1 MQDTL
6 NNDLL
11 ASDFKKHPVIARP
24 HSVFGEVV
32 VEAKSRPPARRVN
45 EQFSRQEREPGVVR
59 RVRVDRCAT
68 PNFYPHDG
76 FSAARKLTLE
86 GKMTKVLTT
95 KFTTDCADF
104 D

>member
-1 MQDTL
+1 MEDTL

-45 EQFSRQEREPGVVR
+45 
-59 RVRVDRCAT
+59 
-68 PNFYPHDG
+68 
-76 FSAARKLTLE
+76 
-86 GKMTKVLTT
+86 
-95 KFTTDCADF
+95 
-104 D
+104 